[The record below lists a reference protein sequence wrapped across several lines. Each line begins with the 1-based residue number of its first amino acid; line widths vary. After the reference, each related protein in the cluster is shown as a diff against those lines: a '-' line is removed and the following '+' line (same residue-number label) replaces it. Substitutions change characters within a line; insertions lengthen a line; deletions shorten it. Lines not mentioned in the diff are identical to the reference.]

1 MKRNF
6 YVLMVALVAFSL
18 NLMAQQ
24 PQQGQREQ
32 RTQWNPEQR
41 AEQVAKDLELNADQ
55 QKQLKEMFVKQ
66 QDEMAKMREQPQGD
80 QDARRQQFTEMRKK
94 WDADMEKIVGPEK
107 MAKWKAL
114 QEERARNRRNGQG
127 NQN

>member
-6 YVLMVALVAFSL
+6 FVMMVALVAFSL
-18 NLMAQQ
+18 NLTAQQ
-24 PQQGQREQ
+24 TQQGQRGQ

-66 QDEMAKMREQPQGD
+66 QEEMTKIREQAQGD
-80 QDARRQQFTEMRKK
+80 QANRREQFVELRKK

-107 MAKWKAL
+107 MAKW
-114 QEERARNRRNGQG
+114 RTNRRLRYIP
-127 NQN
+127 